1 MTIHQRDDEPL
12 LRADL
17 LERLAGF
24 RASDR
29 GGIHPLGEN
38 LFTYCSLERER
49 IAAIEMPHPIIGII
63 LRGSKEVWLG
73 DNCET
78 LRPGMVFVLPRN
90 VPLDVVNIPDE
101 RLGLYESLLLEL
113 QMLPPGVPPL
123 TAGERDAVTAVPGR
137 FRLQLS
143 RDLVEALSHATSAL
157 SDERQRETICR
168 LRLAEV
174 MALLRHSSEARPLF
188 DQSLGDEVGWLVR
201 SEPTREWTVA
211 EMAARLGIGA
221 STLRRRLVNEGRPF
235 RRVLTE
241 ARMQSAH
248 AMLSAGAGS
257 TAAAEAAGYT
267 SRSHF
272 ARRYREAFGTT
283 PAGRLPQD

>member
-1 MTIHQRDDEPL
+1 MTIHQRDEEAL
-12 LRADL
+12 LRAEL
-17 LERLAGF
+17 LDRLAGF
-24 RASDR
+24 GASDR
-29 GGIHPLGEN
+29 GGIRPLGEN
-38 LFTYCSLERER
+38 LFTYCSLDRER

-78 LRPGMVFVLPRN
+78 LQPGMVFVLPRG
-90 VPLDVVNIPDE
+90 VPLDVVNIPSE
-101 RLGLYESLLLEL
+101 RGPYESLLLEM
-113 QMLPPGVPPL
+113 QKLPHSVPPL
-123 TAGERDAVTAVPGR
+123 TGEERGAVTAVPGN
-137 FRLQLS
+137 FRIRLS
-143 RDLVEALSHATSAL
+143 RDLIEALAHSATAL
-157 SDERQRETICR
+157 SDARHRETISR
-168 LRLAEV
+168 LRVAEV
-174 MALLRHSSEARPLF
+174 MALLRHSPEARPLF

-211 EMAARLGIGA
+211 DMASRLGIGA

-235 RRVLTE
+235 RRILTE

-248 AMLSAGAGS
+248 AMLSRGAGS
-257 TAAAEAAGYT
+257 TAAAEAAGYS

-272 ARRYREAFGTT
+272 ARRYRETFGTP